1 MEEKNQSTLI
11 YILVAVIIV
20 LIVFGIYLFFG
31 YNEKKSSILT
41 NYQTSTST
49 PSTASTTA
57 TTTMTPTATVSGVTA
72 PDTTIYTNDNF
83 KYTFS
88 HPNAWK
94 VSDRC
99 YNKSTNKWEDYN
111 PKQWLAIVADTTDD
125 KFPMCE
131 SDFPQ
136 TNLIVRASVTPV
148 DINGQME
155 QSDTDIESEELING
169 VTWAKQIYTEADE
182 FDGAYVTYLY
192 NNHNGTGYIISY
204 PNTDAKGTHSSQI
217 DQIINSFKFL

>member
-11 YILVAVIIV
+11 YILIAVIIV
-20 LIVFGIYLFFG
+20 LVIFSVYFFFG
-31 YNEKKSSILT
+31 YNHKKSNLVT

-49 PSTASTTA
+49 PSASASVTTSTPSTSPSNSA
-57 TTTMTPTATVSGVTA
+57 TENIST
-72 PDTTIYTNDNF
+72 YTNDNF

-88 HPNAWK
+88 YPNAWK

-111 PKQWLAIVADTTDD
+111 PKQWLAIVANTTDD

-204 PNTDAKGTHSSQI
+204 PNTDAKGTHNSQI
-217 DQIINSFKFL
+217 DEIINSFKFYN